1 MKKSFL
7 ALAVA
12 ALAATSISTASAAT
26 VYDKDGT
33 SLAVYGR
40 VQSVLYSDKA
50 GVSFDNR
57 DGKGVDENA
66 TVKTSGRLG
75 VDMRTQVYGDIAAF
89 AKMEWD
95 AADGDEK
102 DSFSARYLWVGLDF
116 AQAGQ
121 VKFGRFEPAIKY
133 AISQTDIFDDWG
145 CNGLAGNDDK
155 RKSMLQYSWAGYGFD
170 AIVSYGFAN
179 EGEHVDGAY
188 GLKNA
193 KGEITESADLDY
205 SVSLA
210 AGYTSPDVVFGPI
223 AVRAGYEKVEFADS
237 TANKIGTT
245 HFYDSYNQYAIGLS
259 WGSLNLGPYVGAVYH
274 EREFD
279 INAIAAGTS
288 GEKSSVT
295 GYEFVV
301 GYSFANGISARTG
314 YLVQEFKAGDDKAEA
329 KTVPVYV
336 NWQLN
341 PQVNVWAEARFD
353 AGTDDA
359 TDGKGKN
366 FQELTGGTL
375 DTTTGKVS
383 GGVKYDEN
391 VFSAGIRY
399 QF

>member
-50 GVSFDNR
+50 GISYSKTDTL
-57 DGKGVDENA
+57 DGTADESA

-95 AADGDEK
+95 AADGDGK

-155 RKSMLQYSWAGYGFD
+155 RKSMLQYSWSGNGFD

-179 EGEHVDGAY
+179 KGEHVDGAY
-188 GLKNA
+188 GLRNA
-193 KGEITESADLDY
+193 NGEITESADLDY

-237 TANKIGTT
+237 KANKVATGFATN
-245 HFYDSYNQYAIGLS
+245 HYYDSYSHYAIGLS
-259 WGSLNLGPYVGAVYH
+259 WGSLNLGPYVAAVYQN
-274 EREFD
+274 RDFD
-279 INAIAAGTS
+279 VKGGAADVKDSDYTVS
-288 GEKSSVT
+288 
-295 GYEFVV
+295 GYEFAV
-301 GYSFANGISARTG
+301 GYAFANGISARAG
-314 YLVQEFKAGDDKAEA
+314 YTAQSIEVDDKKVDVEA

-353 AGTDDA
+353 AGTDEDKVKVVNDFA
-359 TDGKGKN
+359 N
-366 FQELTGGTL
+366 FGG
-375 DTTTGKVS
+375 GN
-383 GGVKYDEN
+383 YAEN

>member
-50 GVSFDNR
+50 GISYSKTDTL
-57 DGKGVDENA
+57 DGTADESA

-95 AADGDEK
+95 AADGDGK

-155 RKSMLQYSWAGYGFD
+155 RKSMLQYSWSGNGFD

-179 EGEHVDGAY
+179 KGEHVDGAY

-237 TANKIGTT
+237 KANKIDTGLAPN
-245 HFYDSYNQYAIGLS
+245 HYYDSYSHYAIGLS
-259 WGSLNLGPYVGAVYH
+259 WGSLNLGPYVAAVYQN
-274 EREFD
+274 RDFD
-279 INAIAAGTS
+279 VKGGAAGVKDSDYTVS
-288 GEKSSVT
+288 
-295 GYEFVV
+295 GYEFAV
-301 GYSFANGISARTG
+301 GYAFANGISARAG
-314 YLVQEFKAGDDKAEA
+314 YTSQTIEVDDLKVDVEA

-353 AGTDDA
+353 AGTDEDKVKVVNDFA
-359 TDGKGKN
+359 N
-366 FQELTGGTL
+366 FGG
-375 DTTTGKVS
+375 GN
-383 GGVKYDEN
+383 YAEN

>member
-50 GVSFDNR
+50 GISYSKTDTL
-57 DGKGVDENA
+57 DGTADESA

-95 AADGDEK
+95 AADGDGK

-133 AISQTDIFDDWG
+133 AVGQTDIFDDWG
-145 CNGLAGNDDK
+145 CAGLAGNDDK
-155 RKSMLQYSWAGYGFD
+155 RKSMLQYSWSGNGFD

-179 EGEHVDGAY
+179 KGEHVDGAY
-188 GLKNA
+188 GLKNG
-193 KGEITESADLDY
+193 KGEVSESADLDY

-237 TANKIGTT
+237 KANSVAGTIAGVAVT
-245 HFYDSYNQYAIGLS
+245 NAAYDSSTHYAIGLS
-259 WGSLNLGPYVGAVYH
+259 WGSLNLGPYVAAVYQN
-274 EREFD
+274 RDFD
-279 INAIAAGTS
+279 IKGTVAGAKD
-288 GEKSSVT
+288 GEYSVS
-295 GYEFVV
+295 GYEFAV
-301 GYSFANGISARTG
+301 GYAFANGISARAG
-314 YLVQEFKAGDDKAEA
+314 YTSQTVEVDALKVDVEA

-353 AGTDDA
+353 AGSDDDEA
-359 TDGKGKN
+359 KALNN
-366 FQELTGGTL
+366 FASVAGA
-375 DTTTGKVS
+375 DYS
-383 GGVKYDEN
+383 EN
-391 VFSAGIRY
+391 VYSAGIRY

>member
-50 GVSFDNR
+50 GISYSKTDTL
-57 DGKGVDENA
+57 DGTADESA

-95 AADGDEK
+95 AADGDGK

-155 RKSMLQYSWAGYGFD
+155 RKSMLQYSWSGNGFD

-179 EGEHVDGAY
+179 KGEHVDGAY

-237 TANKIGTT
+237 KANKIDTGLAPN
-245 HFYDSYNQYAIGLS
+245 HYYDSYSHYAIGLS
-259 WGSLNLGPYVGAVYH
+259 WGSLNLGPYVAAVYQN
-274 EREFD
+274 RDFD
-279 INAIAAGTS
+279 VKGGAAGVKDSDYTVS
-288 GEKSSVT
+288 
-295 GYEFVV
+295 GYEFAV
-301 GYSFANGISARTG
+301 GYAFANGISARAG
-314 YLVQEFKAGDDKAEA
+314 YTSQTIEVDDLKVDVEA

-353 AGTDDA
+353 AGTDEDKVKTVNDFA
-359 TDGKGKN
+359 N
-366 FQELTGGTL
+366 FGG
-375 DTTTGKVS
+375 GN
-383 GGVKYDEN
+383 YAEN